1 MKKKLCVLSL
11 ILALAFLWGCSKKNP
26 SSPGGGG
33 GSGGGGGGGGGTAGV
48 TVVSPNGGEN
58 WLAGSKHTITWTAIG
73 LSTGQFEVLS
83 SKNGGQSWEAVSPGL
98 PLTTRSYAWSPED
111 TTHQGL
117 VLVQYTSGSQVLAS
131 DSSDHVFT
139 VTKTSNIPYVV
150 GTISADAGP
159 YGVAATPDGNYA
171 YVTCSGAGRVD
182 VIATANDSV
191 VAKIAVGNQPQGI
204 AIANGYAY
212 VANRLSGTVSVI
224 STASRSVVNTITN
237 IPAEP
242 VGVAVSGRYVF
253 TVSSLTNQLAVYDTI
268 THTFFT
274 RGLPSSG
281 IGIVVSGAM
290 VYATSSAA
298 NAVTEMDTATFVV
311 TPHYLATGQGPSGI
325 ALRPGGGEL
334 YVADAVSNHVSALS
348 LPGFTETAVPL
359 SGSPTG
365 VAVNL
370 TGTYAYAS
378 QNNAS
383 SISAVN
389 TSSKA
394 VTGPVAVGSG
404 PLGLA
409 ITPGGKH
416 VYVANYGANTVSV
429 VYTNGY

>member
-11 ILALAFLWGCSKKNP
+11 ILALAFLWSCSKKNP

-48 TVVSPNGGEN
+48 TVVSPNGGES

-204 AIANGYAY
+204 VISGGYAY
-212 VANRLSGTVSVI
+212 VANYGTNSISVI
-224 STASRSVVNTITN
+224 STTTQSLVNTIYSIPGGPSGIAASGHYLFTMSSAGTQLVVYDLNSTN
-237 IPAEP
+237 FFTRNMPSYGY
-242 VGVAVSGRYVF
+242 GVAVSGA
-253 TVSSLTNQLAVYDTI
+253 Q
-268 THTFFT
+268 
-274 RGLPSSG
+274 
-281 IGIVVSGAM
+281 
-290 VYATSSAA
+290 VYATSFAA
-298 NAVTEMDTATFVV
+298 NAVTEMDTVSFVT
-311 TPHYLATGQGPSGI
+311 TPHSLPTGQGPYGI

-334 YVADAVSNHVSALS
+334 YVADALSNHVSALS